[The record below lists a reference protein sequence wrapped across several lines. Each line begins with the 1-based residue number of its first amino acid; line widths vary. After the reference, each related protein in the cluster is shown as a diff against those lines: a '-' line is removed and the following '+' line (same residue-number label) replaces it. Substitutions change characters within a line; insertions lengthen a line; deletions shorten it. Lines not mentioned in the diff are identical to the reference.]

1 MAWKLPDVHAHHV
14 INNMVLFLFRSFGS
28 DSLYWIF
35 LSHFIEPLAFI
46 ILFAGL
52 FFYHRKVDPGIQYRL
67 LYYYYLVAALTML
80 VATQLEF
87 NPPMYNLLYLLTG
100 IGIGSYFYK
109 TLQSQ
114 FKKNIALAGITITMT
129 YYFVSNLMNG
139 FDQIFDSNGH
149 VLSSTCIVVLIFL
162 YLHQVLTNVNE
173 NPLSQNFD
181 FWFVCVQLVYHLSSF
196 AIFLS
201 YNYFTHRYFLERN
214 ESKEIGT
221 ILTMLWVV
229 HNVILFLS
237 AVIIS
242 LSIAWIYRKKSPSL

>member
-1 MAWKLPDVHAHHV
+1 VAQKLPDALTHHAM
-14 INNMVLFLFRSFGS
+14 NNMVLFFFRTYGS
-28 DSLYWIF
+28 DNLFWIF
-35 LSHFIEPLAFI
+35 LSHFIEPLAFLL
-46 ILFAGL
+46 LFASL
-52 FFYHRKVDPGIQYRL
+52 HFYHRKVDAGIQYKM
-67 LYYYYLVAALTML
+67 LYRYYLVATLIMF
-80 VATQLEF
+80 VSSQLDF

-100 IGIGSYFYK
+100 MSIGYFFYK
-109 TLQSQ
+109 TLQSR
-114 FKKNIALAGITITMT
+114 FKKNLALAGITITIT

-173 NPLSQNFD
+173 DPLSQNFD

-201 YNYFTHRYFLERN
+201 YNYFTHRFFLERH

-221 ILTMLWVV
+221 ILTTLWVV

-237 AVIIS
+237 AVTIS
-242 LSIAWIYRKKSPSL
+242 LSIAWIYRRKSLSL